1 MILVFYNVLL
11 FIVDDLDIAYKKLSE
26 LIREYLGLTEE
37 VPKGLAPTA
46 GTSQSPLYQ
55 VYSLLLLGYSLAR
68 LKLVHTIY
76 FLHFFLGCRNQ
87 PYGCVTLNVSMPV
100 VGHSP
105 TPRET
110 LGSALDVDNRE
121 ELVSCSELKSSY
133 KSLFPYGTRVS
144 DLSSIYLV

>member
-1 MILVFYNVLL
+1 MFV
-11 FIVDDLDIAYKKLSE
+11 VDDLDIAYKQLSE
-26 LIREYLGLTEE
+26 LIREYLGLTKE
-37 VPKGLAPTA
+37 VTKGLAPTA

-55 VYSLLLLGYSLAR
+55 VYSLLLLEYSLAR
-68 LKLVHTIY
+68 LKLVRTTY

-87 PYGCVTLNVSMPV
+87 PFGCVSMPV

-110 LGSALDVDNRE
+110 LGSALDMDNRE
-121 ELVSCSELKSSY
+121 ELVSCSELKSSS
-133 KSLFPYGTRVS
+133 KRLFPYGTRVS